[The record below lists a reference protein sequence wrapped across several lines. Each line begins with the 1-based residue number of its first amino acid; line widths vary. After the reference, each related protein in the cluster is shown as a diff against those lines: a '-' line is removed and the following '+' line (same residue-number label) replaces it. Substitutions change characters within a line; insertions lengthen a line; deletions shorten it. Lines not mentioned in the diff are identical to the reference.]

1 MGKTAWLSAVLVTGA
16 LAVATTS
23 AQVGTRGSSGAPA
36 PGPVRA
42 ATGDGGIILGTARD
56 AGDRLLPDTRIQL
69 RNLRSG
75 NLEQFTTSDGTGA
88 FRFIRVPAG
97 VYVVEMTLSSGAVV
111 AISDTL
117 TVLNTETLQTVV
129 QAPARARSF
138 AWWLGSTTTAAL
150 AQAASLGVLAVGPGT
165 PVSPQ

>member
-1 MGKTAWLSAVLVTGA
+1 MGKTPWLMAVLVTGA
-16 LAVATTS
+16 LAAATTS
-23 AQVGTRGSSGAPA
+23 AQIGSRAPA
-36 PGPVRA
+36 NASTPSPSA
-42 ATGDGGIILGTARD
+42 DGGIIIGTARD
-56 AGDRLLPDTRIQL
+56 AGDRLLPDTRVQL

-75 NLEQFTTSDGTGA
+75 NLEQFTTTDGTGA
-88 FRFIRVPAG
+88 FRFVRVPAG

-111 AISDTL
+111 AIGDTL
-117 TVLNTETLQTVV
+117 TLLGAETLQTMV

-150 AQAASLGVLAVGPGT
+150 AQAASLGVLAVDTGT